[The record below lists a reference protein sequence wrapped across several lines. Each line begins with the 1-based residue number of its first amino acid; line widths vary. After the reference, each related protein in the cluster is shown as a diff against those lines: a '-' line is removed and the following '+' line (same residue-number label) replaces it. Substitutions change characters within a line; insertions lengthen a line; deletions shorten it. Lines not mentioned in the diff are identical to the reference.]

1 MYYNLIL
8 KIEYRAIIKISR
20 MKNNTLKKFMEIKF
34 NKINHKI

>member
-20 MKNNTLKKFMEIKF
+20 MKNNTLKKFMEIKL
-34 NKINHKI
+34 I